1 MRIHCIIT
9 PKDDG
14 LDNIASLGSTIWV
27 LYPTTGYFFFRL
39 KLLIQRF
46 ILIFIFQQLLLVSP
60 THTFEEILEECSL
73 KLELNAKA
81 LYTAQ
86 GALVDNV
93 VFIRCELQFFI
104 C

>member
-1 MRIHCIIT
+1 MGKPVERIIFFKFGINYMGFI
-9 PKDDG
+9 PYNW
-14 LDNIASLGSTIWV
+14 L
-27 LYPTTGYFFFRL
+27 FFFRL

-93 VFIRCELQFFI
+93 VFIRCELQPFI
-104 C
+104 I

>member
-1 MRIHCIIT
+1 M
-9 PKDDG
+9 
-14 LDNIASLGSTIWV
+14 
-27 LYPTTGYFFFRL
+27 
-39 KLLIQRF
+39 
-46 ILIFIFQQLLLVSP
+46 SP

-104 C
+104 CSYLLYDSNNKHFLVKPIYILEF

>member
-1 MRIHCIIT
+1 MGFI
-9 PKDDG
+9 PYNW
-14 LDNIASLGSTIWV
+14 L
-27 LYPTTGYFFFRL
+27 FFFRL

-46 ILIFIFQQLLLVSP
+46 ILIFQQLLLVSP

-93 VFIRCELQFFI
+93 VFIRCELQFFLS
-104 C
+104 

>member
-1 MRIHCIIT
+1 MLCDKLT
-9 PKDDG
+9 LLFFFFFEVWDQ
-14 LDNIASLGSTIWV
+14 
-27 LYPTTGYFFFRL
+27 LYGFYTLQLAIFFRL